1 MKKAL
6 KGLLHSLACI
16 VRIILLTIILVG
28 FTIIKK
34 LSNEKGKEKEITVR
48 KARRIRFFYGIKR
61 WMGRHLWVADI
72 IGLKEHIIKVNK
84 IWEYGV

>member
-6 KGLLHSLACI
+6 KGLLHSLAWI

-28 FTIIKK
+28 FIIIKK

-48 KARRIRFFYGIKR
+48 KARRIRFFYSIK
-61 WMGRHLWVADI
+61 
-72 IGLKEHIIKVNK
+72 KPP
-84 IWEYGV
+84 